1 MKKIF
6 LYEDD
11 LVRIEDTEDE
21 RVYIFNFDKDRDLI
35 CKMRDSNDN
44 GDMPDDFEA
53 YTEDSSEIAFIFSP
67 YEDPEYPIIVRYEE

>member
-1 MKKIF
+1 MKKVF

-21 RVYIFNFDKDRDLI
+21 RVYIFNFDEDRDSI
-35 CKMRDSNDN
+35 YKIRDSNGN

-53 YTEDSSEIAFIFSP
+53 YTESNCEIAFIFSP
-67 YEDPEYPIIVRYEE
+67 YEDPEYPIIVRYES